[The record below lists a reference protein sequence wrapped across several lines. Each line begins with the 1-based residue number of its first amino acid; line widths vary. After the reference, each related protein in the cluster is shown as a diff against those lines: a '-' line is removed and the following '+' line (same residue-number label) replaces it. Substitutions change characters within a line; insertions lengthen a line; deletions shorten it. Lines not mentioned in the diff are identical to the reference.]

1 MNTTALKQL
10 EISQQLAF
18 LSDQK
23 LEQIDQYL
31 KTLFTPATENNQSLK
46 GIWQNKGFE
55 KLDEITELKQVRQ
68 ELNHR
73 CSLGCRFS

>member
-18 LSDQK
+18 LSDQQ

-31 KTLFTPATENNQSLK
+31 KTLFTSATENNQSLK

-55 KLDEITELKQVRQ
+55 KFDEWINKDGKYRETSHTPE
-68 ELNHR
+68 
-73 CSLGCRFS
+73 

>member
-18 LSDQK
+18 LSDQQ
-23 LEQIDQYL
+23 LEKIDQYL

-46 GIWQNKGFE
+46 GIWKNKGFE
-55 KLDEITELKQVRQ
+55 KLDEISELKKIRQ
-68 ELNHR
+68 ELNQ
-73 CSLGCRFS
+73 SILKKII

>member
-18 LSDQK
+18 LSDQQ
-23 LEQIDQYL
+23 LEQINQYL

-55 KLDEITELKQVRQ
+55 KLDEITELKQIRQ
-68 ELNHR
+68 ELNQ
-73 CSLGCRFS
+73 SILQKIT

>member
-18 LSDQK
+18 LSDQQ
-23 LEQIDQYL
+23 LEQIDHYL

-55 KLDEITELKQVRQ
+55 KLDEINELKQIRQ
-68 ELNHR
+68 ENLMYY
-73 CSLGCRFS
+73 LKII

>member
-18 LSDQK
+18 LSDQQ

-31 KTLFTPATENNQSLK
+31 KTLFTPVTENNKSLK

-55 KLDEITELKQVRQ
+55 KLDEITELKQIRQ
-68 ELNHR
+68 ELNQ
-73 CSLGCRFS
+73 SMLQKII

>member
-1 MNTTALKQL
+1 MNTTAMKQL
-10 EISQQLAF
+10 EISQQVAF
-18 LSDQK
+18 LSDQQ

-55 KLDEITELKQVRQ
+55 QLDEITELKQVRQ
-68 ELNHR
+68 D
-73 CSLGCRFS
+73 

>member
-10 EISQQLAF
+10 EISQQLAC
-18 LSDQK
+18 LSDQQ

-31 KTLFTPATENNQSLK
+31 KTLFTPAIENNHSLK

-55 KLDEITELKQVRQ
+55 KLDEITELKQIRQ
-68 ELNHR
+68 ELNL
-73 CSLGCRFS
+73 SILQKII

>member
-10 EISQQLAF
+10 EISQQLTF
-18 LSDQK
+18 LSDQQ

-46 GIWQNKGFE
+46 GIWQNIGFE

-68 ELNHR
+68 ELNQPVAR
-73 CSLGCRFS
+73 SP

>member
-18 LSDQK
+18 LSDQQ
-23 LEQIDQYL
+23 LEQIDHYL

-55 KLDEITELKQVRQ
+55 KLDEITELKQIRQ
-68 ELNHR
+68 ENLMYY
-73 CSLGCRFS
+73 LKII